1 LEISED
7 FGAVRFSE
15 FAPVAGGEGWGE
27 MELTDGYSEEA
38 ESWEADSGGHFA
50 DLAVAAFVE
59 SEFEPAGGD
68 VVTLADG
75 RVAGR
80 KLKVYALGSSR
91 EGHLAFDDDTLA
103 QFLQRFFG
111 HLALDLRPISAG
123 MGVFWIEKF
132 GV

>member
-1 LEISED
+1 
-7 FGAVRFSE
+7 
-15 FAPVAGGEGWGE
+15 

-50 DLAVAAFVE
+50 DLAVTAFVKG
-59 SEFEPAGGD
+59 EFEPAGGD
-68 VVTLADG
+68 VLTVADG

-80 KLKVYALGSSR
+80 KVGVDALGFGSQC
-91 EGHLAFDDDTLA
+91 HFALDDDTLS

-111 HLALDLRPISAG
+111 HLTLDLRPISAW
-123 MGVFWIEKF
+123 MGVFWVEKF